1 MVGRS
6 RFVLAVVIIVLS
18 PHAGCSGTT
27 STPVDPSPP
36 QPLLSAGEGQDI
48 GTGAR
53 TIVPRDLL
61 QVTVFEAPEL
71 SGEVRVAETG
81 DISLPLL
88 GVMQAGGSTPRELE
102 EALVARLSGSYMRD
116 PHVSVQVTEEAAQP
130 IYVLGEV
137 NQAGA
142 YGTTDSEA
150 VTLLRAV
157 SLARGLAP
165 GAAPS
170 RTVVIRTN
178 PTGERV
184 QIPIDLDEVLKGR
197 SDDVILQANDVVY
210 VPTNSGRAIT
220 LGVLNALVRVVTF
233 RTVF

>member
-1 MVGRS
+1 MVRRS
-6 RFVLAVVIIVLS
+6 CLFAAVSAVGLILQAACATTAPTATHLSPPEPLAV
-18 PHAGCSGTT
+18 PGDAGG
-27 STPVDPSPP
+27 PE
-36 QPLLSAGEGQDI
+36 A
-48 GTGAR
+48 TGR

-88 GVMQAGGSTPRELE
+88 GLMRAGGATPGELE
-102 EALVARLSGSYMRD
+102 AALVARLRGTYMHD
-116 PHVSVQVTEEAAQP
+116 PHVSVQVKEEAAQP

-142 YGTTDSEA
+142 YQTTGNEPM
-150 VTLLRAV
+150 TILRAV
-157 SLARGLAP
+157 SLARGLKP
-165 GAAPS
+165 TAAS
-170 RTVVIRTN
+170 GETVVIRTG

-184 QIPIDLDEVLKGR
+184 QLPLDLGEVLGGR
-197 SDDVILQANDVVY
+197 APDVVLEVNDVVY

-220 LGVLNALVRVVTF
+220 LGLINALVRVVTF
-233 RTVF
+233 RAVF